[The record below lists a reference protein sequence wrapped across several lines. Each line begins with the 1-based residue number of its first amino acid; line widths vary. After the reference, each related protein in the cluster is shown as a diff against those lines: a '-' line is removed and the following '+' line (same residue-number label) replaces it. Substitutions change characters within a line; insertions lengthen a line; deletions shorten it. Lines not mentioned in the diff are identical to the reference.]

1 LCGWRGRCG
10 FRTAAYSTAVCLPVR
25 ILSYQNRTWTQ
36 IAALPPPASDMHP
49 TDTPQRLWLAPNTPI
64 ASADVTGDSRP
75 DFLIF
80 LSAAD
85 NIPGAVV
92 SEAYGL

>member
-1 LCGWRGRCG
+1 
-10 FRTAAYSTAVCLPVR
+10 
-25 ILSYQNRTWTQ
+25 
-36 IAALPPPASDMHP
+36 MHP